1 MVFNDLRRF
10 IFWASIWAENS
21 NLARHSFRWRWWWR
35 AWMSSCSFVP
45 VPGRGVEPPLSA
57 HSVSA
62 AVNGT
67 TGSASSILEIPKK
80 VSVAGV
86 AVVIVA
92 GCTIV

>member
-1 MVFNDLRRF
+1 
-10 IFWASIWAENS
+10 
-21 NLARHSFRWRWWWR
+21 
-35 AWMSSCSFVP
+35 MSSCSVVP
-45 VPGRGVEPPLSA
+45 VPGRGVEPPLS
-57 HSVSA
+57 

-86 AVVIVA
+86 AGVAVVIVA